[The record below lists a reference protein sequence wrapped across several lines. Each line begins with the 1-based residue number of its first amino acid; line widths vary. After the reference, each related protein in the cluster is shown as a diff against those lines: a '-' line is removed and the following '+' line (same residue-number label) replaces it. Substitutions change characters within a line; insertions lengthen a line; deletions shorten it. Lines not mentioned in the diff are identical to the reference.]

1 MADFD
6 GDEINDYVANVD
18 SRPTHCV
25 STLSDTY
32 TLHNRLL
39 EIKAQHKLAIGD
51 IPLIPELQSMILD
64 YLIVDPRIA
73 IVLRNIVH
81 KMMYTIGYQ
90 IPLPVDFRHYNYT
103 SRTGFILLTYLDTQT
118 VCILLYIGGYNES
131 DRVLIWREYNLDVN
145 YLLNFSESDGVN
157 IRYNNERP
165 LFSDLKSDIYAIV
178 QSKLHQ
184 MIELHGRE

>member
-6 GDEINDYVANVD
+6 GNEINDYVANVD

-73 IVLRNIVH
+73 IVLRNIVR
-81 KMMYTIGYQ
+81 KMMYKFGYQ
-90 IPLPVDFRHYNYT
+90 LSWPVNFRHYNFA
-103 SRTGFILLTYLDTQT
+103 SNTGFILLYLDTQT
-118 VCILLYIGGYNES
+118 VCILLFKDGYAAS
-131 DRVLIWREYNLDVN
+131 DRNIVWHEYNLDVN
-145 YLLNFSESDGVN
+145 YLLNFSESDGVG
-157 IRYNNERP
+157 IRYIGEHSS
-165 LFSDLKSDIYAIV
+165 FSDLKNDIYAIV

>member
-51 IPLIPELQSMILD
+51 IPLIHELQSMILD

-81 KMMYTIGYQ
+81 KMMYTTCYQ
-90 IPLPVDFRHYNYT
+90 IPLPVNFRHYNYT
-103 SRTGFILLTYLDTQT
+103 SYTGFILLTYLDTQT
-118 VCILLYIGGYNES
+118 VCILVYIGGYNES
-131 DRVLIWREYNLDVN
+131 DRMLIWREYNLDVN

-157 IRYNNERP
+157 VRYNDECSS
-165 LFSDLKSDIYAIV
+165 FSDLKNDIYAIV

-184 MIELHGRE
+184 MIESHGRE